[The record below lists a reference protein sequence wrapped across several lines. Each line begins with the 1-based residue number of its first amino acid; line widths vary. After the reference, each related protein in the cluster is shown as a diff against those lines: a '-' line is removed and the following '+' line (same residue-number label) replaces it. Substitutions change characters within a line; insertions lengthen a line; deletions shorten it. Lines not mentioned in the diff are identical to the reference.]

1 MTVKHLKRL
10 QTAVT
15 LIACMLLIAPGIW
28 ISSHP
33 TLTGNPAIF
42 LLVLSLMVI
51 GVFASIAVPTL
62 VRLGMPVPFED
73 ITTIERFLAARGET
87 LSGARK
93 IFVGPTAGPGF
104 QQRWRCYLLVCTTGD
119 GRENVRRVAVS
130 ENPMTGAEMIK
141 ERSGGTWMPR
151 IAA

>member
-1 MTVKHLKRL
+1 VKRLKRL

-15 LIACMLLIAPGIW
+15 LIACLLLIAPCIW
-28 ISSHP
+28 ISLQP
-33 TLTGNPAIF
+33 DFTGNRSIS
-42 LLVLSLMVI
+42 LLAAGLMMI
-51 GVFASIAVPTL
+51 GVFASLAVPTL

-73 ITTIERFLAARGET
+73 ITIMERFLAARGES
-87 LSGARK
+87 LSWSRK
-93 IFVGPTAGPGF
+93 VLLGPMAGPGF
-104 QQRWRCYLLVCTTGD
+104 RQRWRCYLLVCTTGD